1 MFTILTLDVAI
12 RIIDVVLHSQIV
24 STIMVT
30 PTDTVVSYGARA
42 VIKEGCEDPVVN
54 TCGVMNRTSLASL
67 GGLNQSTIF
76 RVYEHGSEDLER
88 KDSLAFIGP
97 VDPMPNI
104 EFETD
109 TLVASTHCEVYHPEC
124 YVQDESPRVC
134 GPMLS
139 NNISDTPDIGEW
151 NKIPWSA
158 GFNTTTWQ
166 MRLQAYLT
174 VKGNLTVPGASPP
187 YSLSSGSSANPFTT
201 ASFGCFP
208 DYAGI
213 PYSDTN
219 MSFQTPFINWWTC
232 ECQFAELLPIT

>member
-12 RIIDVVLHSQIV
+12 RVIDVVLHSQIV

-30 PTDTVVSYGARA
+30 PSDSHVTISARA
-42 VIKEGCEDPVVN
+42 VIKEGCEDPIVN
-54 TCGVMNRTSLASL
+54 VCGVMNRTGVASL
-67 GGLNQSTIF
+67 GGLNQSDLF

-97 VDPMPNI
+97 VDPPSNLV
-104 EFETD
+104 FEAD
-109 TLVASTHCEVYHPEC
+109 TLVASTHCEIYHPEC
-124 YVQDESPRVC
+124 FVQDESPRVC
-134 GPMLS
+134 GPTLS
-139 NNISDTPDIGEW
+139 NNASDVPALGEW
-151 NKIPWSA
+151 NKIAWSS

-174 VKGNLTVPGASPP
+174 VKGNLTAPGASPP
-187 YSLSSGSSANPFTT
+187 YALSSGSNANPFTT

-208 DYAGI
+208 DYGNI

-219 MSFQTPFINWWTC
+219 RSFTTPFINWWTC
-232 ECQFAELLPIT
+232 KCFR